1 MTDPHW
7 PFPSLQYPLTPPK
20 QPEYSDYAIKFTTKI
35 KSSLIGLTCQT
46 KVSIEDALL

>member
-20 QPEYSDYAIKFTTKI
+20 QPEYSDYTLKVAAEIKTKI
-35 KSSLIGLTCQT
+35 AT
-46 KVSIEDALL
+46 EDALL

>member
-20 QPEYSDYAIKFTTKI
+20 QPEYLDYALKVSTEVK
-35 KSSLIGLTCQT
+35 T
-46 KVSIEDALL
+46 KVAIEDAPL

>member
-20 QPEYSDYAIKFTTKI
+20 PLEYLDYALKVASEIKTKMMP
-35 KSSLIGLTCQT
+35 
-46 KVSIEDALL
+46 EDALL